1 MTQDYY
7 WRDDSCIHSAI
18 QSISANS
25 IRTRAW
31 PKFCPILARFW
42 LTSTRDLLFDI
53 RIDFGRFSTLFAL
66 PAPLPVQRRHFRL
79 GGVILSDA
87 DNGGDDLN
95 RGTVEDLHLLDC
107 AFCLFGDC
115 AF

>member
-1 MTQDYY
+1 MDMTGAMNSVF
-7 WRDDSCIHSAI
+7 WCSWMLSI
-18 QSISANS
+18 QSRAPGPNSAQ
-25 IRTRAW
+25 
-31 PKFCPILARFW
+31 ILARFW

-53 RIDFGRFSTLFAL
+53 RIDFGRFLTLFAL